1 MAADKPS
8 MTFEAWDLI
17 EKTHNLSNKDAF
29 EALLAK
35 NFNARILHDI
45 RTDFPKSLPE
55 EVGNIFHLNNKFMAS
70 LAPEGPYISYSL
82 GTAIIQFIQSE
93 LADNPITFS
102 LLNVNNSGFKND
114 NFVRFLNK
122 FNVKAKNYI
131 PKRPSNFFGLIN
143 KKLSPK
149 EHLSF
154 SDDEAKQQVLFLW
167 KEPTQDQFTSIRAH
181 WMNENR
187 PFIFLARK
195 HKNSFYS
202 ERFEHP
208 ELGDYCL
215 NIVSA

>member
-1 MAADKPS
+1 MVTDKP
-8 MTFEAWDLI
+8 TLLFDTWDLL
-17 EKTHNLSNKDAF
+17 EKNQKLSNKDAF
-29 EALLAK
+29 EALLEK
-35 NFNARILHDI
+35 SFDTRIIHDI
-45 RTDFPKSLPE
+45 RMDFPKSIPLE
-55 EVGNIFHLNNKFMAS
+55 IGDAFHLKNKFMAS

-93 LADNPITFS
+93 LSGHPITFS
-102 LLNVNNSGFKND
+102 LLNVNNTGSKSN

-122 FNVKAKNYI
+122 FNVQAKTYT
-131 PKRPSNFFGLIN
+131 PKRPSNFFGLMN
-143 KKLSPK
+143 KKVLPK

-154 SDDEAKQQVLFLW
+154 SDDEIKQQVLFLW

-181 WMNENR
+181 WMKENR

-215 NIVSA
+215 NIVCA